1 MAQQPPN
8 DDQKR
13 FWDGDFL
20 EIEPEPEG
28 REKALRDFFVVEF
41 LKDYDPVLAAMRC
54 GFMRA
59 FAEEYAVR
67 FMGESYVQR
76 KIKNDEFTDPANA
89 KVEAADDKRKI
100 LVGLRRE
107 ANYRGPGASAS
118 SRVAALAQLAR
129 IHGMDVVKKDKGTGT
144 NRGGVM
150 VVPGIADIDEWE
162 KVASE
167 SQDKLVA
174 DART

>member
-1 MAQQPPN
+1 MAQQPPS

-20 EIEPEPEG
+20 QIEPEPEG
-28 REKALRDFFVVEF
+28 REKALRDFFVQEY
-41 LKDYDPVLAAMRC
+41 LKDYEPVLAAMRC

-76 KIKNDEFTDPANA
+76 KIKETEFTGPVDA
-89 KVEAADDKRKI
+89 KAEAADDKRKI
-100 LVGLRRE
+100 LIGLRRE
-107 ANYRGPGASAS
+107 ANYRGPGGSAS

-129 IHGMDVVKKDKGTGT
+129 IHGMDVVKKDKGVRG